1 MEMINDEL
9 LDSLLDEASMRQ
21 MTVNQI
27 NDNVVKALR
36 KESWKSKYKR
46 MMRLL
51 AFCLGVPFLLLLPLS
66 VYHYIGNT
74 QFPLV
79 TIAVTVGLLFFYIPI
94 VMRLNEVFKQPIV

>member
-21 MTVNQI
+21 MTVKQI
-27 NDNVVKALR
+27 NDNVVKAVH
-36 KESWKSKYKR
+36 KESRKSKYKR
-46 MMRLL
+46 ILRLV
-51 AFCLGVPFLLLLPLS
+51 AFCFGVPFLLLLPLS

-79 TIAVTVGLLFFYIPI
+79 TIAVTVGLLFFYIPV